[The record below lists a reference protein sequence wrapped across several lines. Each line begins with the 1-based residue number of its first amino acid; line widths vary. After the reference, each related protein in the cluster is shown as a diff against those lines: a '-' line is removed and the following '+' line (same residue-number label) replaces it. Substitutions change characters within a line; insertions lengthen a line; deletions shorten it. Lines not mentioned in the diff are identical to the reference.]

1 MSIYTK
7 PIVLVED
14 NPMDLDLTQRAF
26 RKSNILNPI
35 IIARDGE
42 EALLKI
48 RSLDSSMAKPL
59 MVLLDLKL
67 PKKNGFDVLAG
78 IKQDPLLQSTPVI
91 VLTSSSDSGDIKRAY
106 DLGVN
111 SYIIKPVDFSVFVSI
126 ASQIYEYWSMIN
138 ILPG

>member
-1 MSIYTK
+1 MSIFTR

-26 RKSNILNPI
+26 MKRNILNPVI
-35 IIARDGE
+35 VARDGE

-48 RSLDSSMAKPL
+48 QGLCSSTEKPL

-67 PKKNGFDVLAG
+67 PKKDGFDVLAV
-78 IKQDPLLQSTPVI
+78 IKKDPQLHSTPVI
-91 VLTSSSDSGDIKRAY
+91 VLTSSSDSGDIKKAY
-106 DLGVN
+106 DLGAN
-111 SYIIKPVDFSVFVSI
+111 SYIIKPVDYSIFVNV

>member
-1 MSIYTK
+1 MSIFTR

-26 RKSNILNPI
+26 MKRNILNPVI
-35 IIARDGE
+35 VARDGE

-48 RSLDSSMAKPL
+48 QGLCNSTEKPL

-67 PKKNGFDVLAG
+67 PKKDGFDVLAV
-78 IKQDPLLQSTPVI
+78 IKKDPQLHSTPVI
-91 VLTSSSDSGDIKRAY
+91 VLTSSSDSGDIKKAY
-106 DLGVN
+106 DLGAN
-111 SYIIKPVDFSVFVSI
+111 SYIIKPVDYSIFVNV

>member
-1 MSIYTK
+1 MSIFTR

-26 RKSNILNPI
+26 MKRNILNPVI
-35 IIARDGE
+35 VARDGE

-48 RSLDSSMAKPL
+48 QGLCSSTEKPL

-67 PKKNGFDVLAG
+67 PKKDGFDVLTL
-78 IKQDPLLQSTPVI
+78 IKKDPQLKSTPVI
-91 VLTSSSDSGDIKRAY
+91 VLTSSSDSGDIKKAY
-106 DLGVN
+106 DLGAN
-111 SYIIKPVDFSVFVSI
+111 SYIIKPVDYSIFVTV

>member
-1 MSIYTK
+1 MSIFTR

-26 RKSNILNPI
+26 MKRNILNPVI
-35 IIARDGE
+35 VARDGE

-48 RSLDSSMAKPL
+48 QGLCNSTEKPL

-67 PKKNGFDVLAG
+67 PKKDGFDVLAV
-78 IKQDPLLQSTPVI
+78 IKKDPQLHSTPVI
-91 VLTSSSDSGDIKRAY
+91 VLTSSSDSGDIKKAY
-106 DLGVN
+106 DLGAN
-111 SYIIKPVDFSVFVSI
+111 SYIIKPVDYSIFVNV

-138 ILPG
+138 NLPG